1 MKYLKSKSVE
11 ETLAWLRGAQ
21 VECETPNEY
30 LYKFEGNF
38 ILKDGVTKLPMDPDQ
53 VLLKGSCLRNTEWV
67 LGLCVFTGH
76 DTKIM
81 QNSSSSTAKRSKNSE
96 MLNYFVLF
104 TMAIQLTFSI
114 VGSSILT
121 VWTEYDGDED
131 WYLYPKKTNN
141 EAHMVSAGFFN
152 IGVWFVALMNFVPIS
167 LLVTLESINFVQ
179 AYFITQDAMI
189 CDETT
194 GLSAKVQSS
203 NLNEELGMVHYI
215 FSDKTGT
222 LT

>member
-1 MKYLKSKSVE
+1 
-11 ETLAWLRGAQ
+11 
-21 VECETPNEY
+21 
-30 LYKFEGNF
+30 
-38 ILKDGVTKLPMDPDQ
+38 
-53 VLLKGSCLRNTEWV
+53 
-67 LGLCVFTGH
+67 
-76 DTKIM
+76 
-81 QNSSSSTAKRSKNSE
+81 
-96 MLNYFVLF
+96 
-104 TMAIQLTFSI
+104 MAIQLTFSI